1 MQPYRNLSGN
11 SGVQAYESGPG
22 YIRVRFVGGQ
32 TYLYTDDSAGARNIL
47 RMQELADAGR
57 GLATFISTTVR
68 DGYA

>member
-1 MQPYRNLSGN
+1 MRAYGNLSGN

-22 YIRVRFVGGQ
+22 YIRVRFVGGK
-32 TYLYTDDSAGARNIL
+32 TYLYTDASAGPRNVR
-47 RMQELADAGR
+47 RMQELASAGR